1 MTSFY
6 GGGAA
11 STSGGGESSAKGAL
25 IFKGTLG
32 ISDDGATVLALPDTH
47 EEGWTY
53 LVVTAGTYAGQLCE
67 KGDFVICVSS
77 GEFASDLDWTV
88 VQGNIFGP
96 TLPTITAEDTGKA
109 VTIKQD
115 GTGYEYTGPYALAN
129 IQNGIENISNYL
141 TYNFEFEKF
150 TDFKIFLKKCIE
162 DGIEKDAV
170 NFECAISSY
179 IPVIPH
185 EIIGANY
192 RGSSENKYYGVNFYD
207 SSKKFIGFIE
217 KNFPTSSYNISYKSQ
232 VEIPENCF
240 YVRFQ
245 WVYFTESESI
255 AVYKM
260 SPKTVAIPSL
270 SLLQLLVN
278 SAFKIDTGE
287 YVKDTSISVFDNAYL
302 SSEGKQIS
310 NSGWQCTDYIDVY
323 KFSMV
328 YISNGEP
335 LYGNPSVCFYDKFK
349 NFIGSIAAANSKKKY
364 TLDEIFSAAKDTR
377 YVRVSSIGEVLVET
391 VGNSKVN
398 EVFNQISEQIK
409 ELQDNSDLMNSTIE
423 DLNQNKTFI
432 KNFTEVTS
440 LLGVEHGYIDISG
453 QEFSLDSCYRTGF
466 IPLEDYEKVWFSGV
480 WNQSG
485 ASAYAFYNESKKFI
499 DSVESTFGGSVQL
512 YELDFK
518 NFLSEN
524 PQRKYIK
531 IVSYF
536 AEMHISAYTKA
547 IINDEV
553 ISLGNVLY
561 GKKYVSCGDSF
572 TAGDFSGG
580 EYPKEEYY
588 DSTRQTWKTYPYFI
602 AKRNNMFLINEA
614 KSGSTMYNNGDP
626 NAFSLKRYKEIP
638 TDADYIT
645 LQFGLNDVSAPI
657 GTIDDTDNTTEMG
670 AWNVVLKYLIEN
682 HPYAKIGIIIS
693 DSWLSSELRAAIIQ
707 CAEAWGIPYLDMRG
721 STQVPLGIGG
731 KLGVSIKPDAENA
744 RNAAFQV
751 SAENG
756 HPNPK
761 AHEYRSTFIENFM
774 RSL

>member
-1 MTSFY
+1 M
-6 GGGAA
+6 
-11 STSGGGESSAKGAL
+11 
-25 IFKGTLG
+25 
-32 ISDDGATVLALPDTH
+32 
-47 EEGWTY
+47 
-53 LVVTAGTYAGQLCE
+53 
-67 KGDFVICVSS
+67 SS
-77 GEFASDLDWTV
+77 GEAASDLDWTV

-96 TLPTITAEDTGKA
+96 TLPTITTEDAGKA

-115 GTGYEYTGPYALAN
+115 ETGYEYTGPYALAN

-141 TYNFEFEKF
+141 TYNFKFEKF
-150 TDFKIFLKKCIE
+150 TDFEIFLKKCIQ

-170 NFECAISSY
+170 GFECAISSY

-192 RGSSENKYYGVNFYD
+192 LGYSEEKYYGVNFYD

-217 KNFPTSSYNISYKSQ
+217 KNYQTSSYNIRYKSQ

-245 WVYFTESESI
+245 WVFFSESEESI

-260 SPKTVAIPSL
+260 PPETMTIPSL

-278 SAFKIDTGE
+278 SAFKVDTGE
-287 YVKDTSISVFDNAYL
+287 YVKDTTISVFDNAYL
-302 SSEGKQIS
+302 NDQGEQVSISSS
-310 NSGWQCTDYIDVY
+310 WQCTDYIDVY

-328 YISNGEP
+328 YISNNEP

-349 NFIGSIAAANSKKKY
+349 NFIGSIAVANSKKRY
-364 TLDEIFSAAKDTR
+364 TLDEIFSFAEDAQ
-377 YVRVSSIGEVLVET
+377 YVRVASFGEVLIET
-391 VGNSKVN
+391 VSDSKLN
-398 EVFNQISEQIK
+398 ELFSSISKQIQ
-409 ELQDNSDLMNSTIE
+409 ELERNDELTGENIE
-423 DLNQNKTFI
+423 NLQKKIDSIPENKTFI
-432 KNFTEVTS
+432 KNFTEVTN
-440 LLGVEHGYIDISG
+440 LLGVEHGYIDSSG
-453 QEFSLDSCYRTGF
+453 QEISIESCYRTGF
-466 IPLEDYEKVWFSGV
+466 IPLEDYEKVWFSGG
-480 WNQSG
+480 WNQLD
-485 ASAYAFYNESKKFI
+485 ASAYAFYNENKEFI
-499 DSVESTFGGSVQL
+499 ESVRATFGNSVKL

-531 IVSYF
+531 IVSYYT
-536 AEMHISAYTKA
+536 EMHISAYTKT

-572 TAGDFSGG
+572 TSGDFSDG

-614 KSGSTMYNNGDP
+614 KSGSTMYNNGDL
-626 NAFSLKRYKEIP
+626 NAFSLNRYKEIP
-638 TDADYIT
+638 SDTDYIT

-693 DSWLSSELRAAIIQ
+693 DAWLSSELRDAIIQ

-721 STQVPLGIGG
+721 GVQVPLGIGG
-731 KLGVSIKPDAENA
+731 KLGVSIKSDAINA
-744 RNAAFQV
+744 RNAAFQIA
-751 SAENG
+751 AENS

>member
-6 GGGAA
+6 GG
-11 STSGGGESSAKGAL
+11 SGGSIFESKPQPGAM
-25 IFKGTLG
+25 IFKGMIG
-32 ISDDGATVLALPDTH
+32 AVEEGATVTSLPSRHTA
-47 EEGWTY
+47 GWTY
-53 LVVTAGTYAGQLCE
+53 LVVTAGTYAGEECE
-67 KGDFVICVSS
+67 IGDFIVCTADGNIS
-77 GEFASDLDWTV
+77 SDLDWKI
-88 VQGNIFGP
+88 VQRNIFGP
-96 TLPTITAEDTGKA
+96 TLPTITAEDAGKA

-150 TDFKIFLKKCIE
+150 TDFKIFFKKCIE
-162 DGIEKDAV
+162 VGIEKDAV

-192 RGSSENKYYGVNFYD
+192 RGYSENKYYGVNFYD

-232 VEIPENCF
+232 VEIPKNCF

-245 WVYFTESESI
+245 WVFFTESESI

-260 SPKTVAIPSL
+260 SPKTMAIPSL
-270 SLLQLLVN
+270 SLLQLLIN
-278 SAFKIDTGE
+278 SAFKVDTGE

-302 SSEGKQIS
+302 SDEGKQIS
-310 NSGWQCTDYIDVY
+310 TDSDWHCTDYIDVY

-335 LYGNPSVCFYDKFK
+335 LYGNPNVCFYDKFK
-349 NFIGSIAAANSKKKY
+349 NFIGSIAAANSKKRY
-364 TLDEIFSAAKDTR
+364 TLDEIFSVAKDTR
-377 YVRVSSIGEVLVET
+377 YVRVSSFGEVLVET

-423 DLNQNKTFI
+423 NLNQNKTFI

-440 LLGVEHGYIDISG
+440 LLGVEHGYIDTSG
-453 QEFSLDSCYRTGF
+453 QEFSIDSCYRTGF
-466 IPLEDYEKVWFSGV
+466 IPLEDYEKVWFSGG
-480 WNQSG
+480 WNQLD
-485 ASAYAFYNESKKFI
+485 ASAYAFYNENKEFI
-499 DSVESTFGGSVQL
+499 ESVRATFGNSVKL

-531 IVSYF
+531 IVSYYT
-536 AEMHISAYTKA
+536 EMHISAYTKT

-572 TAGDFSGG
+572 TAGDFSDG

-614 KSGSTMYNNGDP
+614 KSGSTMYNNGDS
-626 NAFSLKRYKEIP
+626 NAFSLNRYKEIP

-645 LQFGLNDVSAPI
+645 LQFGLNDGSAPI

-693 DSWLSSELRAAIIQ
+693 DAWLSSELRTAIIQ

-731 KLGVSIKPDAENA
+731 KLGVSIKPDAKNA

-751 SAENG
+751 TAENS